1 MPITVTR
8 DDANRRFTA
17 VGEGVLTADE
27 IQGFMA
33 KHRVGPY
40 RPYSLLFDIRSAHL
54 LLSAATV
61 RGFAD
66 NRDPLLE
73 TDGPRGPVAIL
84 VTEPSVYGLV
94 RMYETLAELRNLQ
107 PVRGFQTL
115 EDAIAWLEF
124 MTSTSRP
131 AQGVE
136 D

>member
-17 VGEGVLTADE
+17 VAEGVLTPDE
-27 IQGFMA
+27 IRGFMA
-33 KHRVGPY
+33 EHRVGPY
-40 RPYSLLFDIRSAHL
+40 RRYGLLFDIRSAEL
-54 LLSAATV
+54 LVSPAAV

-66 NRDPLLE
+66 ARDPLLE

-107 PVRGFQTL
+107 PIRGFHAL
-115 EDAIAWLEF
+115 EDAIAWLES
-124 MTSTSRP
+124 MASSSRP
-131 AQGVE
+131 VQGAE
-136 D
+136 E